1 MSRLDVALRS
11 MGGLNLGQG
20 DGLRIIVGF
29 DFGTTYSGI
38 AWVPSNRTRADQ
50 IEIINIWPDGPF
62 QLPKAPSVI
71 AYASENKDRRVKDD
85 RWGYSVAPG
94 MTSYLWTKLLLEGN
108 DALGEFDDPAL
119 REYFGPGLLTLPAG
133 KTAQTVCSDY
143 MACLYKYFVNRFQ
156 SGTTVNLGITP
167 MEVWITV
174 PAIWT
179 DAAKKS
185 TMEAAKTAGF
195 GSRTWLGDTISVI
208 TEPEAAALTILK
220 PRLDA
225 QILPTASSKNI
236 LVCDCG
242 GGTVDI
248 ICYTIKSNK
257 GRASFKELCRGTG
270 AKCGSTAIDRAFDK
284 WMKRRFG
291 DAYRSVPPGQKG
303 PGSKFMHTFESA
315 KRRFNGSED
324 IFDVFPINLAASQSD
339 IYDKAN
345 LTILFSSAEMQTLF
359 DPVVDSIIGLVK
371 NQVDLALREHG
382 EKIEEVFLV
391 GGFGD
396 SLYLNQRMKESCSSS
411 GISVACPPQCQAAIA
426 TGAALRGLFGLKP
439 DSRVCRRHYGYE
451 SRFPFREGVDG
462 EDDASYSSWDNS
474 KMCNGRARWVAKMN
488 QHVDDD
494 TTADFGSC
502 WYLEDYTGGCHKTK
516 IEIFCSEWD
525 PAPDYTKHW
534 SVERLG
540 TINITFTADEI
551 STCKK
556 TWNSKLAK
564 QVVKLDGTIKVD
576 LNADTGLIQFRTMI
590 GDREA
595 GYASFEFDKDSST

>member
-225 QILPTASSKNI
+225 QILPTAS
-236 LVCDCG
+236 
-242 GGTVDI
+242 DI

-359 DPVVDSIIGLVK
+359 DPVVDSIIGL
-371 NQVDLALREHG
+371 
-382 EKIEEVFLV
+382 
-391 GGFGD
+391 
-396 SLYLNQRMKESCSSS
+396 
-411 GISVACPPQCQAAIA
+411 AAIA